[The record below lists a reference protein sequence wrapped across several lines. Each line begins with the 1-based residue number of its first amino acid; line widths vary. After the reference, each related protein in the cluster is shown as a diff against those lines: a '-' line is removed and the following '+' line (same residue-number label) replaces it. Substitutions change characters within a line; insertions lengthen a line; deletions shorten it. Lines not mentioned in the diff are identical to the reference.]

1 MALRDWLNPDF
12 DPLATEKP
20 AICSKTN
27 LKIAGIATVATG
39 IAKSAILQAID
50 SKGELF
56 RNSKNSRN
64 SNSNAPELKKQG
76 IARLEAAAAGLP
88 VTLEEL
94 AVFFADDLQ
103 EFGQGLVKQ
112 AGIVQAVRWYAYQ
125 YKGMEEPRLEEIPA
139 GMVRCIDCLQNRC
152 TYRQVTPY
160 GNVVMQSSPA
170 WRWCDDYTARVHNLD
185 DYRRR

>member
-12 DPLATEKP
+12 DPLATAKP

-39 IAKSAILQAID
+39 IAKSAIHQAID
-50 SKGELF
+50 YKGELS

-76 IARLEAAAAGLP
+76 IARLEAAAGLP

-94 AVFFADDLQ
+94 AVFFADDVGCMVL
-103 EFGQGLVKQ
+103 FLFVMC
-112 AGIVQAVRWYAYQ
+112 Y
-125 YKGMEEPRLEEIPA
+125 GM
-139 GMVRCIDCLQNRC
+139 
-152 TYRQVTPY
+152 
-160 GNVVMQSSPA
+160 
-170 WRWCDDYTARVHNLD
+170 
-185 DYRRR
+185 